1 MTGSIAFRRLV
12 EEDLPTL
19 FTWLV
24 KPHVV
29 RGYAAAPLSFA
40 EVAAKF
46 GPRTQADC
54 PVRAYIVT
62 CDGIESGYIQ
72 AYAVAGFA
80 DYAEQLQC
88 GPGVVGMDLFLAEE
102 ALLGRGL
109 GTRVIETFA
118 TQVAFADPSVEACIA
133 GPAEGNTAC
142 IRAFERAGFRRW
154 KRVRLDGAAPECVLR
169 RERSMAAAPR
179 LSPIDLA
186 RHAAECV
193 AFRRDA
199 YAMSFGSADGIDE
212 EMGADNALYLAQLR
226 ARMGQLPEGNAHL
239 WLGERIVGQAEMRLL
254 DGVPRVGYVNLFYL
268 VAEHRGQGLGR
279 VLHDHAAT
287 VFRRHGMAAMRLS
300 VTVRNERA
308 IAFYRKLGWVRVG
321 ERPNRQPMEVLE
333 YML

>member
-1 MTGSIAFRRLV
+1 MTGSIAFRRLA

-19 FTWLV
+19 FRWLV

-29 RGYAAAPLSFA
+29 RGYAAAPSSFA

-46 GPRTQADC
+46 GPRTEGDC
-54 PVRAYIVT
+54 PVRAYIVMR
-62 CDGIESGYIQ
+62 DGVESGYIQ
-72 AYAVAGFA
+72 AYAIANFA
-80 DYAEQLQC
+80 EYAAQLQC
-88 GPGVVGMDLFLAEE
+88 EPGVVGIDLFLADE
-102 ALLGRGL
+102 ALLGRGI
-109 GTRVIETFA
+109 GARVIEAFTAQVVFA
-118 TQVAFADPSVEACIA
+118 EPSVAACIA

-154 KRVRLDGAAPECVLR
+154 KRVRLEGAAPECVLR
-169 RERSMAAAPR
+169 RERSVASMPR

-186 RHAAECV
+186 HHEAQCI

-199 YAMSFGSADGIDE
+199 YATSFGSTDGIDQ

-226 ARMGQLPEGNAHL
+226 ARMAQLPEGNAHL
-239 WLGERIVGQAEMRLL
+239 WMGERIVGQAEMRLL
-254 DGVPRVGYVNLFYL
+254 DGTPRVGYVNLFYL
-268 VAEHRGQGLGR
+268 VAEQRGQGLGR
-279 VLHDHAAT
+279 VLHDHAAA

-321 ERPNRQPMEVLE
+321 ERPNRQPMDILE
-333 YML
+333 FTL